1 MHAAAADSSAALG
14 ALLLTMRGLGSTWYF
29 KMAVSVF
36 GDCSRPLMVRLSWRR
51 AATIPA
57 SVGAKM
63 VMGSEELPNCRREA
77 SQAGHVSTSES
88 YGFTAMPPPPPPPPS
103 PSFPT
108 GLWM

>member
-1 MHAAAADSSAALG
+1 
-14 ALLLTMRGLGSTWYF
+14 
-29 KMAVSVF
+29 
-36 GDCSRPLMVRLSWRR
+36 MVRLSWRR

-88 YGFTAMPPPPPPPPS
+88 YGFTAMPPPPPPPLPLLPHWFVDVTCPAGPLS
-103 PSFPT
+103 NVAISC
-108 GLWM
+108 